1 MLMKLN
7 SMSTK
12 LINVRNSHISLSKK
26 NMVNGKNI
34 KSISIEDIKID
45 KRKEINYVKLTKP
58 YKKGNSLLLWTTFWN
73 MNI

>member
-45 KRKEINYVKLTKP
+45 KRKEINYVK
-58 YKKGNSLLLWTTFWN
+58 
-73 MNI
+73 